1 MKRYQDTIAYTWVEL
16 VDLLGGQLFNELNRT
31 DEFGIATCDIQLFG
45 EELIYLQDRFSPKAL
60 DAIRNALGL

>member
-1 MKRYQDTIAYTWVEL
+1 MKRNQDTIAYTWSEL
-16 VDLLGGQLFNELNRT
+16 ISLLGGQLFNELNRT
-31 DEFGIATCDIQLFG
+31 DELGIATCDIQLFG

>member
-16 VDLLGGQLFNELNRT
+16 VDLLGGKFNELNRT

-45 EELIYLQDRFSPKAL
+45 EELIYLQDRFSAKAL